1 MNLQTLNLQNFV
13 QGDSSERQAFVSSLG
28 SAFESIGFAAIEG
41 HGFSNS
47 ERDALQGVIK
57 DFFEQATEE
66 KMRSHNPKAKGQR
79 GYTPFGIEHAKGES
93 RPDLKE
99 FYQWGPMNATERS
112 LAPNIQVPHV
122 DNLDST
128 VKSAYEKLEM
138 VGQNLMRAIALHL
151 NLPENFFDAYLDQ
164 GHSIFRAIH
173 YPGQTSPMVEGIRA
187 AAHEDIN
194 LITLLMGASA
204 EGLELLNKEDQWVP
218 IHVTSEVL
226 VINVG
231 DMLQRLTNNLLRSTT
246 HRVVNPSADKCHLP
260 RFSMPFFVHPA
271 EEMPLNCLDFC
282 VSPDHPKSYEDMTA
296 GAYLHERLVEIGL
309 A

>member
-1 MNLQTLNLQNFV
+1 MNLQTLNVQDFT
-13 QGDSSERQAFVSSLG
+13 QGDAASRQTFVSSLG
-28 SAFESIGFAAIEG
+28 GAFESIGFAAIEG
-41 HGFSNS
+41 HGFTNA
-47 ERDALQGVIK
+47 ERDALQKVVQN
-57 DFFEQATEE
+57 FFSQTTQN
-66 KMRSHNPKAKGQR
+66 KLRSHIPTAKGQR
-79 GYTPFGIEHAKGES
+79 GYTPFGVEHAKGES

-99 FYQWGPMNATERS
+99 FFQWGPMNAAERG
-112 LAPNIQVPHV
+112 LTPNVLVPHIPE
-122 DNLDST
+122 LDTT
-128 VKSAYEKLEM
+128 VRSAYEKLES
-138 VGQNLMRAIALHL
+138 VGQYLMRAIALHL
-151 NLPENFFDAYLDQ
+151 NLPESFFHAHLNN

-173 YPGQTSPMVEGIRA
+173 YPGQKTPMVEGIRA

-204 EGLELLNKEDQWVP
+204 EGLELLNKEGEWVP

-246 HRVVNPSADKCHLP
+246 HRVVNPPAEKCHLP
-260 RFSMPFFVHPA
+260 RYSMPFFVHPA
-271 EEMPLNCLDFC
+271 EDMPLNCLDFC
-282 VSPDHPKSYEDMTA
+282 VTAESPKAYDDITA